1 MFSVATPADRII
13 IKKQTEFRT
22 SNKTENIKKQG
33 ELTLKFNIKAKAM
46 IAQMVP

>member
-13 IKKQTEFRT
+13 IRNKL
-22 SNKTENIKKQG
+22 NYKTENIKKQG